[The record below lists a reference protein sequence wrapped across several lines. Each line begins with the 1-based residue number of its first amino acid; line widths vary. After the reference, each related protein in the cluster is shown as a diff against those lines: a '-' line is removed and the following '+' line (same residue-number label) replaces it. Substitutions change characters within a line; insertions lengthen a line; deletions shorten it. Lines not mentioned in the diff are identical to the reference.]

1 MADGSVHAALSR
13 GGGSLTRGLGAT
25 VTVRHGLNRFK
36 NFKRF
41 ENVQNFPNFDRSK
54 FDLIEL

>member
-1 MADGSVHAALSR
+1 
-13 GGGSLTRGLGAT
+13 
-25 VTVRHGLNRFK
+25 VRHGLNRFK